1 MRFECGVGM
10 KGRSQATAGQL
21 FAIFIG
27 LVTSISNAAS
37 AMVDPASLGIK
48 TISGS
53 CGPLSGGMV
62 NGAATSAKFEAPT
75 GIALGPNGTWI
86 AIADDLN
93 NRVRRLSND
102 VVDTLAGSD
111 EMGFRDATK
120 EAALFRRP
128 VAVAISND
136 GTWAAVCALLL
147 APLPLSLPVLDSCTQ
162 LPALLL
168 RRLFKHAKVC
178 GSDSEGEQIADRE
191 NSLIRRVSVP
201 DGVVTTIAGVGSK
214 GYTDGAA
221 ADAKFNTPTGLAIS
235 PDDTWIAVAD
245 SGNHAIRK
253 VDAVTGATETLAG
266 AGPGLGQGSSG
277 FTNGHPTNEGR
288 LNTPK
293 AVTFRADGAWLA
305 IADSGNRAIRALS
318 LSEAGPST
326 LDTWAGG
333 SGAGLVDGSVEDAR
347 FEEPLGL
354 AFSPQ
359 SEALYIADGGNRRVR
374 VLLMAG
380 DAPSQVWT
388 VNGTGG
394 LEGGGFAEF
403 AELMQPSDV
412 AVSPGGDWMVVSLS
426 EGNCIVNISVVTP
439 LPPPPP
445 PTSSPTVA
453 STFSAVVYANTAS
466 LRPCPL
472 PILAFSM
479 LVALTSFALKQHR

>member
-53 CGPLSGGMV
+53 CGRLSGGMV

-93 NRVRRLSND
+93 HRVRRLSND
-102 VVDTLAGSD
+102 VVDTLAGSG

-136 GTWAAVCALLL
+136 GTWAA
-147 APLPLSLPVLDSCTQ
+147 
-162 LPALLL
+162 
-168 RRLFKHAKVC
+168 
-178 GSDSEGEQIADRE
+178 IADRE

-305 IADSGNRAIRALS
+305 IADSGNSAIRALS